1 MGLGEA
7 GRVEMMSDVMA
18 EMTKSKKGCWGAK
31 HAAMNGVAGR
41 KKKKVNEMQQEENQK
56 HAHTH
61 THAHAHTCTRA
72 S

>member
-41 KKKKVNEMQQEENQK
+41 KKKSE
-56 HAHTH
+56 
-61 THAHAHTCTRA
+61 
-72 S
+72 

>member
-41 KKKKVNEMQQEENQK
+41 KKKKKMQQEENQK